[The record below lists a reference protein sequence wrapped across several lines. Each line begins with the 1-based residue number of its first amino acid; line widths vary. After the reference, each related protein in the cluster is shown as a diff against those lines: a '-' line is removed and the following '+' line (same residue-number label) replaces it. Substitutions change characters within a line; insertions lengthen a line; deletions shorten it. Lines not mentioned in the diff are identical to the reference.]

1 MLRDGKEL
9 SKSLLDEVNILLVV
23 LDSTSDNNRLFGSNI
38 VHKELLEHAS
48 IDIVEVVL
56 ETEAGHAEGVVTIGS
71 TEEEILVL
79 REWIIL
85 VKVMGKIVGLLV
97 LGAGNVG
104 SEN

>member
-1 MLRDGKEL
+1 M
-9 SKSLLDEVNILLVV
+9 V
-23 LDSTSDNNRLFGSNI
+23 LDSTGDNNALFGSNV

-48 IDIVEVVL
+48 IDVVEVVL
-56 ETEAGHAEGVVTIGS
+56 ETEAGHAEGVETISS

-79 REWIIL
+79 RERIIL
-85 VKVMGKIVGLLV
+85 VEVMLKIVGLLV